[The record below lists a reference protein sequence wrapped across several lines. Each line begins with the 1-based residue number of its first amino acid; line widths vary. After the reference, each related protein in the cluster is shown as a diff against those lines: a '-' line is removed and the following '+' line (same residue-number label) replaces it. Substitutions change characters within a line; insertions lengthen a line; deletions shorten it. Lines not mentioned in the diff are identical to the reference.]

1 MTIGHETLSTPA
13 APGRPVPEATAR
25 SVSFEAFE
33 ALANLQ
39 RLTLEAGLS
48 ESRQQLIFRML
59 NRTIA
64 YCRYDRA
71 VLWSLSGR
79 RPRLLGVSGSSDVN
93 PQSPLVSEW
102 GRIVAALPN
111 RDAVTVVD
119 PTALRGQS
127 DAWEALA
134 RRTNGLSVIWL
145 PIAVDGRRVAA
156 LWLERWGGS
165 RFAPGEATRLE
176 ALALA
181 YGIAWRSVTRGS
193 RRTLGEL
200 AARRRVFVA
209 LTMLLLAAALFFIR
223 LPLRIVAP
231 CEVVPNDPVA
241 VTAPLNG
248 VIDEIPVLPGRS
260 IEAGELLA
268 AYDKRVTLEEMKVAR
283 QQVQIIKSD
292 LQRARVQAF
301 EDPAARA
308 EIALLENRLAQEE
321 IRLHMAQQRV
331 DRLEVRAPVGGTLM
345 FADPHEWRGRP
356 VQVGERLMLIVD
368 PAHTK
373 LRIWLPEHDNI
384 QFDPSRSLTV
394 VLGSD
399 PSGSRKAALR
409 FLANHSQV
417 NSDGLTCFRAEAD
430 WVDPAPDVKMG
441 LKGTAILYGDE
452 VPLGYW
458 LVRRPLA
465 AVRRLAGI

>member
-13 APGRPVPEATAR
+13 APGRPASEAPAR
-25 SVSFEAFE
+25 GVSLEAFE

-48 ESRQQLIFRML
+48 ENLNQLIFRIL
-59 NRTIA
+59 NRSIG

-71 VLWSLSGR
+71 ALWSMSSK
-79 RPRLLGVSGSSDVN
+79 RPKLLGVSGNSDVN
-93 PQSPLVSEW
+93 RQAPLVSEW
-102 GRIVAALPN
+102 RAVVAAIPN
-111 RDAVTVVD
+111 RDAATVID
-119 PTALRGQS
+119 PTALRDQS
-127 DAWEALA
+127 DAWDRLA

-145 PIAVDGRRVAA
+145 PIAVDGRTVAA

-165 RFAPGEATRLE
+165 RFAPGEAARLE

-181 YGIAWRSVTRGS
+181 YGIAWRSVTRCS
-193 RRTLGEL
+193 RRTLGGL
-200 AARRRVFVA
+200 ATRRRVFVA
-209 LTMLLLAAALFFIR
+209 LAMLLLAAAMFFIR

-231 CEVVPNDPVA
+231 CEVVPKDPVA

-260 IEAGELLA
+260 VERGALLA
-268 AYDKRVTLEEMKVAR
+268 AYDKRVSLEEMKVAR

-301 EDPAARA
+301 DDPAARA

-321 IRLHMAQQRV
+321 IRLRMAQQRV

-368 PAHTK
+368 PARTK

-384 QFDPSRSLTV
+384 RFDQSRNLTV

-399 PSGSRKAALR
+399 PSGSRTASLR

-417 NSDGLTCFRAEAD
+417 NGDGLACFRAEAD

-458 LVRRPLA
+458 LIRRPLA
-465 AVRRLAGI
+465 AVRRFAGI